1 MKRRRLKRCFR
12 ILLLLIVLICLV
24 QVGRERYLSVRHQ
37 RQQEQLRNAYRAG
50 SSQENTASKPVLAD
64 SLDKMTS
71 EQVQTAQESLHEQM
85 PSEPQM
91 LEKFKELYE
100 QNNELVGWLSIEG
113 MEIDFPVMQC
123 MDDEYYL
130 KHDFFKKEDKHGVPY
145 VRARAD
151 VNAPSTNFIIYGH
164 NMFDGSMF
172 APLEGYQ
179 KESFYREHPI
189 ISFDTLYEERTYE
202 IVAVFLSKVYMENED
217 VFKYYQFYQ
226 ANTEGEFSY
235 FYENIKDLALY
246 DTGVTAEFGDTFL
259 TLSTCSYHTED
270 GRLAV
275 VAKQVTP

>member
-1 MKRRRLKRCFR
+1 MERRKLKRCFR

-24 QVGRERYLSVRHQ
+24 QVGRERYLAVRYQ

-50 SSQENTASKPVLAD
+50 SSQENAAPRQEGISEK
-64 SLDKMTS
+64 SLSGLVKGS
-71 EQVQTAQESLHEQM
+71 LVEQEPPQ
-85 PSEPQM
+85 PQM
-91 LEKFKELYE
+91 LDRFKELYE
-100 QNNELVGWLSIEG
+100 QNNELVGWLSIDG
-113 MEIDFPVMQC
+113 MEIDFPVMQGV
-123 MDDEYYL
+123 DDEYYL
-130 KHDFFKKEDKHGVPY
+130 KHDFYKNEDKHGVPY
-145 VRARAD
+145 VRTRAD
-151 VNAPSTNFIIYGH
+151 VNAPGTNFIIYGH

-172 APLEGYQ
+172 APLEKYQ
-179 KESFYREHPI
+179 KESFYREHPV

-202 IVAVFLSKVYMENED
+202 IVAVFLSKVYNEGDD

-235 FYENIKDLALY
+235 FYENIKELALY
-246 DTGVTAEFGDTFL
+246 DTGVTAEFGDNFL